1 MILGKS
7 TVVTKMEACTCHY
20 PPGHAWSWQCLS
32 VCALSLSPH
41 LPLPLYL
48 RSMAG
53 ALTPGR
59 RITATQRRS
68 RQSTPHPP
76 AADSHPDSHSARRPA
91 HPFTDKCSD
100 GKTSAGRT
108 TRTPELGSTLYWGD
122 EMERE
127 ATCSGFSRGTRVLHV
142 LRAAAE
148 ELSGRA
154 RERKASERT
163 CSYPLLTPELCIPE
177 VLVLSPFAMGEAD
190 TEE

>member
-1 MILGKS
+1 M
-7 TVVTKMEACTCHY
+7 CT
-20 PPGHAWSWQCLS
+20 
-32 VCALSLSPH
+32 LSLASPSSTT
-41 LPLPLYL
+41 LSALY
-48 RSMAG
+48 
-53 ALTPGR
+53 GR
-59 RITATQRRS
+59 CSDTWKKDHSHTEEKQAVHA
-68 RQSTPHPP
+68 PPP